1 MPKNEPKPEKDRDAR
16 ETRKD
21 YSKPK
26 LSKHGP
32 LNQVVSAFK
41 P

>member
-1 MPKNEPKPEKDRDAR
+1 MPKNEPKPEKSGEGRDAR
-16 ETRKD
+16 KD
-21 YSKPK
+21 YAKPR